1 MIHGGGDLGEVRAGR
16 SRCPLGKPSA
26 ATLRPVSTTPPGWYP
41 DPSPGDRPGRLRWWD
56 GASWTGHVYHQT
68 AAPPPPSAGP
78 AAGGYA
84 PQPWATP
91 SPRKPMAR
99 GLIVAIVFGVVAVL
113 ALGGIAIVAFV
124 RAVDGQTTSI
134 AVSTSLSRRAV
145 IDDCRASTAHLRQG
159 SPVVPSAGGQAL
171 ASQILDE
178 NRPVREMLNRMSGL
192 SLGHE
197 LSLWREQWQEVL
209 RRRVAYAD
217 ALWSGQP
224 AEPPSVLN
232 SSGSSIVGEM
242 DAAVPECTVPFAILD
257 DFRDGPGST

>member
-1 MIHGGGDLGEVRAGR
+1 MIYGGGDLGEVRAGR
-16 SRCPLGKPSA
+16 SRCPLGKASA
-26 ATLRPVSTTPPGWYP
+26 ATLRPVSPTPPGWYP

-56 GASWTGHVYHQT
+56 GASWTGHVYQQT
-68 AAPPPPSAGP
+68 ATPPSAGP
-78 AAGGYA
+78 ATGGYA

-99 GLIVAIVFGVVAVL
+99 SLIVAIVLGVAAVL
-113 ALGGIAIVAFV
+113 ALGGVAVVAFV
-124 RAVDGQTTSI
+124 RAVEEGVTSV
-134 AVSTSLSRRAV
+134 AVSTSLGRRAV
-145 IDDCRASTAHLRQG
+145 IDDCRSSTAHLRDVS
-159 SPVVPSAGGQAL
+159 SPPPAAPGQAL

-178 NRPVREMLNRMSGL
+178 NRPVQEMLNRMSGL

-197 LSLWREQWQEVL
+197 LGLWRVQWNEVL

-217 ALWSGQP
+217 ALRSGPP

-242 DAAVPECTVPFAILD
+242 DAAVPECTVPPAILD
-257 DFRDGPGST
+257 DFRDAAAT